1 MKKVFRALSLFLA
14 VLMLSALVA
23 CGNNSSNN
31 GPNNSNGNNTDPGS
45 DAAPKDTLVVLS
57 SEAFSGSWDP
67 AGNTVLANVHLQAV
81 VLSYLVELDY
91 KTHEVVPSLA
101 TEWEYCD
108 DGYSMIFHLRDD
120 VTFHDGSKFDAE
132 DVKATVE
139 WMSRP
144 ESARGGEWGE
154 QYLVEVIDDYTCRI
168 YPSSEEPRAALLN
181 LLTYYEAGILSSE
194 DVYGGTLNEG
204 LNGTGPYKVVKY
216 ENETVYLE
224 AFEDYFDEAKAAKI
238 PKVEFQY
245 VPESQTRL
253 AALQSGEAHL
263 IERVEAEQIPIIEG
277 NADLDYLVAPV
288 NEQKYMVFKTTQ
300 APMDDPLVRKAI
312 AYAIDVDTIIEDI
325 MEGYAVKA
333 DCWLAQ
339 TCNNYSVYD
348 DFIRYDPEMAK
359 QLLAEAGYPN
369 GEGLPVLKY
378 ITSTGFYPKTKEYG
392 EYIVSC
398 LNAVGIQVDFQ
409 PMESAGW
416 SEALYAEDSCHMI
429 DTGWMIGNE
438 DNEML
443 ATCFNAPHGLMDF
456 STDQNV
462 FDAIALQSGIVDPA
476 ERKQAIQDELWP
488 ALNESMS
495 MFPLF
500 DSTMIWAYSADLQ
513 GFTGYPTSNM
523 MFNELSFAE

>member
-1 MKKVFRALSLFLA
+1 MKKIKRLLALSLAIFMLLA
-14 VLMLSALVA
+14 LTA
-23 CGNNSSNN
+23 CGSGGGDGS
-31 GPNNSNGNNTDPGS
+31 GGGGDAQGNQSAGADR
-45 DAAPKDTLVVLS
+45 DTLVVLS

-81 VLSYLVELDY
+81 VLSYLVELNY
-91 KTHEVVPSLA
+91 ETHEVEPSLA
-101 TEWEYCD
+101 TSWEYCD

-144 ESARGGEWGE
+144 DSARGGEWGE
-154 QYLVEVIDDYTCRI
+154 QYLVEVIDEHTCRI

-181 LLTYYEAGILSSE
+181 LLTYYEAGILSSD
-194 DVYGGTLNEG
+194 DVYNNKLNEG
-204 LNGTGPYKVVKY
+204 LNGTGPYKVSKY

-224 AFEDYFDEAKAAKI
+224 KFDGYFDASKAAKI
-238 PKVEFQY
+238 PHVEFRY

-277 NADLDYLVAPV
+277 NQSLANTVAPV

-300 APMDDPLVRKAI
+300 APMDNPLVRKAI
-312 AYAIDVDTIIEDI
+312 AYAIDVDTIIESI
-325 MEGYAVKA
+325 MDGNAVKA

-339 TCNNYSVYD
+339 TCTNYSVCD
-348 DFIRYDPEMAK
+348 DFIRYDPDMAK

-369 GEGLPVLKY
+369 GAGLPTLTY

-398 LNAVGIQVDFQ
+398 LNEIGINVDFQ
-409 PMESAGW
+409 PKESASW

-456 STDQNV
+456 STDETV
-462 FDAIALQSGIVDPA
+462 FAAIAKESGTVDPA
-476 ERKQAIQDELWP
+476 QRKQVIQDELWP
-488 ALNESMS
+488 ALNDSLS

-500 DSTMIWAYSADLQ
+500 DSTMIWGFSSDLQ
-513 GFTGYPTSNM
+513 GFKGYPTSNM
-523 MFNELSFAE
+523 LFNELSFAN